1 MKLFALSAFSAGVAA
16 HSWIAC
22 TDYLEKNGR
31 YYDHD
36 LCRAWPRDAHNYAA
50 IGGTFGG
57 DRGFDH
63 KPNSGSSPCKSSRN
77 NNNYQGEHH
86 STVYYQGQQVVLAH
100 PMKNHGT
107 GPCTNPYIP
116 DFGNWIYAT
125 PQTEP
130 GQADQVLS
138 VFKQNEVADL
148 GRSPTG
154 NGVDTE
160 AYPKIGYANAPAFC
174 EDTDK
179 SLGTYSFNIPV
190 DYPAGSYTFSWVW
203 AFNGP
208 TDYYSTCFEVEI
220 VNDKAARD
228 AIVLG
233 RGQSITTAICDATGT
248 STGEAGS
255 TVGCDGAETTQPP
268 TTTPGTGTGGNGGHS
283 GAGTGDAEIRTNQM
297 TGNIIL
303 QPAASGITRR
313 EIHVVFFGECSDDA
327 VPNFWYAD
335 MTGTTSGDGSLLR
348 KRRSDGT
355 GLNEQHFV
363 LVQTAAEDIQRAKI
377 GFHWGFSNDGC
388 ELLEMSSV
396 VHVTDS

>member
-1 MKLFALSAFSAGVAA
+1 MKLFTLSALSAGVSA

-22 TDYLEKNGR
+22 TDYLEKNAR

-36 LCRAWPRDAHNYAA
+36 LCRAWPRDAHQYAP
-50 IGGTFGG
+50 IGQTFGG

-63 KPNSGSSPCKSSRN
+63 RPNSGSSPCKSSRN
-77 NNNYQGEHH
+77 NNNYQSGHH
-86 STVYYQGQQVVLAH
+86 STVYYQGQQVILAH

-116 DFGNWIYAT
+116 DNGNWIYAT
-125 PQTEP
+125 AQTNP

-138 VFKQNEVADL
+138 VFKQNEVANL
-148 GRSPTG
+148 GKSPTG

-160 AYPKIGYANAPAFC
+160 AYPKVGYANAPAFC

-179 SLGTYSFNIPV
+179 SLGTYSFNIPE
-190 DYPAGSYTFSWVW
+190 DYPVGSYTFSWVW
-203 AFNGP
+203 AFNHA

-220 VNDKAARD
+220 VADKAARD
-228 AIVLG
+228 SIILG
-233 RGQSITTAICDATGT
+233 RGQTDTRAICDASGT
-248 STGEAGS
+248 STGENGS
-255 TVGCDGAETTQPP
+255 TVGCDGSGPTDAP
-268 TTTPGTGTGGNGGHS
+268 TTTTTEETSTGGGGNNH
-283 GAGTGDAEIRTNQM
+283 GTGDAEIRTNQM

-303 QPAASGITRR
+303 QPAQGGTTRR

-335 MTGTTSGDGSLLR
+335 FTGTTNGDGSLLR
-348 KRRSDGT
+348 KRRSDGS
-355 GLNEQHFV
+355 GMSEKHFV
-363 LVQTAAEDIQRAKI
+363 LVQTEAEDIQRAKI

-388 ELLEMSSV
+388 ELLEMPAV
-396 VHVTDS
+396 VHVIDS